1 MKSAS
6 FEMYKKMCLL
16 PVNLYSGEFTK
27 ISCTIEIVM
36 NDVNSKQI
44 KQNID
49 YIQQNL
55 IQLKNNS
62 K

>member
-55 IQLKNNS
+55 I
-62 K
+62 